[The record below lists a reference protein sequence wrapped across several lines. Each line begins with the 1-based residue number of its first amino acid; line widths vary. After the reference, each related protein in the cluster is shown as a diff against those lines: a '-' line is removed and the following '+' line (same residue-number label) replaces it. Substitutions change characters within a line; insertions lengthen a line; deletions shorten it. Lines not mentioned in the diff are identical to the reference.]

1 MFPALHWICF
11 PVNRIGGT
19 IHTWVYSTLAGIDTA
34 VNGSSAGWEHI
45 ILRPDPAAML
55 SLGHASALL
64 KTRFGNASISWKL
77 GASELTITCAVPPG
91 STAEVHVPQLSQL
104 GGADVTIN
112 EGGKAV
118 WKAGAF
124 VPGVVGVRGGS
135 IKEKTEKPISHVNA
149 VVLETGS
156 GVFSLVAT
164 QGS

>member
-1 MFPALHWICF
+1 M
-11 PVNRIGGT
+11 
-19 IHTWVYSTLAGIDTA
+19 
-34 VNGSSAGWEHI
+34 
-45 ILRPDPAAML
+45 
-55 SLGHASALL
+55 
-64 KTRFGNASISWKL
+64 
-77 GASELTITCAVPPG
+77 
-91 STAEVHVPQLSQL
+91 PQLSQL